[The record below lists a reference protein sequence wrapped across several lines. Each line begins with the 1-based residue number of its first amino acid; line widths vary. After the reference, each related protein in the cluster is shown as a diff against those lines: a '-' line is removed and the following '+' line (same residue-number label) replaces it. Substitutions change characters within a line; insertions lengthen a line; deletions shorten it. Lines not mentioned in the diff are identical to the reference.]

1 MKLVALAFG
10 VELWRDGTSD
20 QIFDKNIGRSLM
32 SSKSVERLCGKDGR
46 WGPGLPQCKGADDDD
61 CEPDDIDDD
70 DNDDDDNDDDDFDY
84 KPWHVL
90 YLGHFL
96 PRDPLTTSQC

>member
-1 MKLVALAFG
+1 
-10 VELWRDGTSD
+10 
-20 QIFDKNIGRSLM
+20 M
-32 SSKSVERLCGKDGR
+32 SSKSVERLCGKDGH
-46 WGPGLPQCKGADDDD
+46 WGPGLPRCKGADDDD
-61 CEPDDIDDD
+61 CEPD

-96 PRDPLTTSQC
+96 PRDPLTTSQCSVPLEMMIIGYEDDKDDYAYKNKC